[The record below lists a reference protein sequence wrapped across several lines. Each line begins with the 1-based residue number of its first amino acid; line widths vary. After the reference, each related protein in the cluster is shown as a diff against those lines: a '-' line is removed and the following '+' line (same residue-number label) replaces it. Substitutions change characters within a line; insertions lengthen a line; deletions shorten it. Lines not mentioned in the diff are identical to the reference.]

1 MHNFRICETIQI
13 FKDRWVDK
21 QNFFI
26 HTMEY
31 NSAIKRM
38 KYKYIQQQQQQ
49 KQDTKDYIVQ

>member
-1 MHNFRICETIQI
+1 
-13 FKDRWVDK
+13 
-21 QNFFI
+21 
-26 HTMEY
+26 MEY